1 MPRNTKGIGRTGS
14 KHKNNA
20 VADPDAQSTISEGVS
35 GPPSNPVPQKTA
47 TAVDKVAAQT
57 GPAPSVEDPVGDFSW
72 LDVGRPATYVPCPHP
87 RNADP
92 SWNGFEQVG
101 YRGHGDGFGD
111 ERWDPDVPPCV
122 VSDKRPT
129 GVFGSEEAAMA
140 VEAAR
145 VREGCMPEKFVGDEG
160 MYNEEEE
167 EVARVRYL
175 YALRRLAKA
184 FPELEVPVPELCAG
198 LQAALQCTRPCPCGV
213 GLLARWPWVLQTTGL
228 GFCSGGEWGEDED
241 SQQVETTPRANT
253 LGSTS
258 AGGRSGSWHALGPV
272 RPQGRLSRN
281 GKAPMIASRD
291 YCMVPVWCGVREK
304 NQGMLCIITRGQGG
318 FRSWSLVF
326 WNHQRLCF
334 PHTIGV
340 LAPFDDPNSPNLP
353 LLWRTDS

>member
-1 MPRNTKGIGRTGS
+1 M
-14 KHKNNA
+14 
-20 VADPDAQSTISEGVS
+20 
-35 GPPSNPVPQKTA
+35 
-47 TAVDKVAAQT
+47 
-57 GPAPSVEDPVGDFSW
+57 
-72 LDVGRPATYVPCPHP
+72 PCPHP

-140 VEAAR
+140 VKAAR
-145 VREGCMPEKFVGDEG
+145 VRERCMPEKFVGDEG

-175 YALRRLAKA
+175 YALRRLAKV

-198 LQAALQCTRPCPCGV
+198 LKAALQCTRPCPCGV

-241 SQQVETTPRANT
+241 SQQVETTQGQHFWEYFSWREEWIMACPGARE
-253 LGSTS
+253 TS
-258 AGGRSGSWHALGPV
+258 GASITQWKGPDD
-272 RPQGRLSRN
+272 RESRLLH
-281 GKAPMIASRD
+281 G
-291 YCMVPVWCGVREK
+291 
-304 NQGMLCIITRGQGG
+304 T
-318 FRSWSLVF
+318 SLV
-326 WNHQRLCF
+326 
-334 PHTIGV
+334 
-340 LAPFDDPNSPNLP
+340 
-353 LLWRTDS
+353 WRA